1 MYNSLALSSTPSN
14 IPLHGYTT
22 FDNSVQLLDGHLTIK
37 KDKSFEGDSYFHYHI
52 YGLQKQN
59 SYNHK
64 SHPPHPHILLTI
76 NSTGVILMT
85 PAKNQVSQYPT
96 LCGGT

>member
-22 FDNSVQLLDGHLTIK
+22 FDNPVQLLDGHLTIK
-37 KDKSFEGDSYFHYHI
+37 KDKSSEGESYFHYHI

-59 SYNHK
+59 YYNA
-64 SHPPHPHILLTI
+64 IILTI
-76 NSTGVILMT
+76 NSTGIILTT
-85 PAKNQVSQYPT
+85 PSKNQVSQYPT